1 MLNHSHESVPQV
13 TKFLMLPSC
22 HVRIDASI
30 PDCETDFKLLK
41 TKKSNQTLQNPSQNE
56 VANSVMGQRLSVS
69 RGQSVTLC
77 FLVVLAGRYV
87 YEVYLLKLY
96 IIFAFI
102 FFLPRITDENKLR
115 NLTTMSAFA
124 NLLIRA

>member
-1 MLNHSHESVPQV
+1 MKQILSYIKKQ
-13 TKFLMLPSC
+13 
-22 HVRIDASI
+22 
-30 PDCETDFKLLK
+30 ET
-41 TKKSNQTLQNPSQNE
+41 SNQTNPNPSQNE

-69 RGQSVTLC
+69 RSQSVTLC
-77 FLVVLAGRYV
+77 FLVVLAGRCV

-102 FFLPRITDENKLR
+102 FFLPRLTDENKLR
-115 NLTTMSAFA
+115 TLITMSAFA